1 MAIESDL
8 GGLIDSSLP
17 RDDASRL
24 RVFAEKLFAREPSE
38 LRENVTAAAR
48 LAMVR
53 AAFEFFSERVELIA
67 VRVEASA
74 DGIVTVETV
83 MADCPFIIDSLHEY
97 FRHEGA
103 LVRTMLHPVYRV
115 TRDSAGQLKS
125 FEQGLAAERGESF
138 VHAEVEMPATE
149 ERAREIAKEVSSVLR
164 EVRQATGDFSAMTS
178 RALQICEETAA
189 TRELVEVRE
198 FLRWLVH
205 GGFVFLG
212 YRRYLVGG
220 SDSARKFTV
229 EAGSELG
236 IMRDRDESRFRSA
249 GSLDDIAPA
258 RRKLFFEGP
267 PLVIAKTRAESHV
280 HRRALMDS
288 VTLRRTGSSG
298 RVESFDHFVGLF
310 TSKAYVEE
318 AQHIPVLRA
327 KLRGVLETEG
337 AVRDSHDYKQI
348 VAAFNSFP
356 KDELF
361 RASVAE
367 LREQLR
373 VVLDVKSEAEVRL
386 SFVSDQHR
394 NNVIALVVMPRE
406 AFSADVRMKI
416 QELLARRL
424 AGSLVY
430 YYLAIGEG
438 YTARLHFCFQADAP
452 RLALVR
458 ELETETARI
467 ARRWEDRLLEAA
479 VAKLGAA
486 RGRALAARWMS
497 AFSADYRAT
506 VAIPR
511 TLADIER
518 VEAIL
523 AGGGAFSVESQP
535 AGAGE
540 DGASELR
547 IIGLGEPPMLSDL
560 MPTLQNFGIAVLSE
574 SAHEFMPEFEGKAT
588 RAYAQAFSVLGPGRK
603 PFAKMP
609 GTAVV
614 ADAIVAVRAG
624 LAADDQLNSLVLATG
639 LNWREVAL
647 LRAYLA
653 AAFQMRLVPARP
665 ALTRVMLQ
673 YPELARTLFDLFA
686 VRFDPDSSA
695 PRPAAAPAVS
705 DERFTALRDTYLA
718 KLSAIDNIADDRAA
732 RALLSMLEATVRTN
746 YYQKTPSP
754 DPYLAL
760 KFESGKI
767 AGLPDTPPLYEIHVN
782 SPRMEGCHL
791 RAGKIARG
799 GIRFSDRPDDY
810 RTEILELMKTQTVK
824 NAIIVPIGSKGGFV
838 VKPRP
843 GQPPDANDGVDA
855 YRTLIIAMLDL
866 TDNVVASK
874 IVHPERVK
882 VLDTDGPYLVVAADK
897 GTATFSD
904 LANSLAIERGFWLG
918 DAFASGGEHGYDHKK
933 MGITARGA
941 WESARRHLREMGLD
955 PDRGVPITM
964 VGIGDMSGDVFGN
977 GLLQSRN
984 VKLVAAF
991 DHRHI
996 FLDPDPDPA
1005 ASFVERKRLYELP
1018 HSQWSDYDAKLLS
1031 PGGGIFR
1038 RGQKRIELS
1047 DAARKAL
1054 GSDAEALDGESL
1066 VHAILRAPVDMLYN
1080 GGIGTYVRVSDET
1093 DAEVGDHANDACRI
1107 TAQELRAKVVVEGGN
1122 LGFTQRAR
1130 IEYALNGGR
1139 INTDAIDNSAG
1150 VDTSDHEVNLK
1161 ILLAPPVARG
1171 TLSFEERNRALAKCG
1186 DEVAERVLRDN
1197 RDQVLMLSL
1206 EQVRSRT
1213 QTSGFRDHLQAIEE
1227 RGLLRRHEEALPTRE
1242 ALRERR
1248 ARFPGLTRPELAV
1261 LTAYTKIDLGMRL
1274 EESALIEEPYLVGRF
1289 LVPYF
1294 PASIAARFA
1303 NDLPSH
1309 RLRRELIATTAVNE
1323 LVDLMGSIFVFSVVR
1338 DHGVGSLD
1346 AVRAWIIAGDVLAIP
1361 EKTEALKQRAVTMS
1375 ADAELSAFF
1384 ALERACRSA
1393 TVWALENCGAAVP
1406 IDASVSR
1413 FKPALDA
1420 LMDNFETMLAAGE
1433 RERLEKLYRE
1443 LRAAVGDGELAHELA
1458 RIAFAEHL
1466 LDVLSLSFACG
1477 IPAATGAEAYFGLS
1491 VHLDFALIEAA
1502 LDSIASDD
1510 RWELR
1515 AAQEL
1520 ASELR
1525 AARLALCRAVL
1536 DDQGRD
1542 SRVAIERLLD
1552 TRERRFAEVERLFG
1566 ELKNLP
1572 APSLPALH
1580 VTIRALSRLANRAV
1594 AATPQS

>member
-1 MAIESDL
+1 MAIEPDL

-17 RDDASRL
+17 RDDARRL

-38 LRENVTAAAR
+38 RRENVSAAAR

-53 AAFEFFSERVELIA
+53 DAFDFFSDRAMPVA

-74 DGIVTVETV
+74 DGIITVETV
-83 MADCPFIIDSLHEY
+83 MGDCPFIIDSLHEY
-97 FRHEGA
+97 FRHLGA
-103 LVRTMLHPVYRV
+103 RVRIMLHPVYRV
-115 TRDSAGQLKS
+115 TRDSDGKLKS
-125 FEQGLAAERGESF
+125 FEQGIASERGESF
-138 VHAEVEMPATE
+138 VHAELELPATE
-149 ERAREIAKEVSSVLR
+149 ERVREIASEVSGVLR
-164 EVRQATGDFSAMTS
+164 EVRQATGDFGAMTS

-212 YRRYLVGG
+212 YRRYLVGPG
-220 SDSARKFTV
+220 SDGARKFTV

-249 GSLDDIAPA
+249 GALDDIAPA

-288 VTLRRTGSSG
+288 VTIRRTNPAG
-298 RVESFDHFVGLF
+298 RVEGFDHFVGLF

-318 AQHIPVLRA
+318 AQHIPLLRA
-327 KLRGVLETEG
+327 KLRDLLEAEG
-337 AVRDSHDYKQI
+337 AVRDSHDYKQLI
-348 VAAFNSFP
+348 AAFNSFP

-361 RASVAE
+361 RAPVAE

-386 SFVSDQHR
+386 IIVSDQHR

-416 QELLARRL
+416 QELLANRL
-424 AGSLVY
+424 GGSLVY
-430 YYLAIGEG
+430 YYLALGEG
-438 YTARLHFCFQADAP
+438 YTARLHFCFQADPPKA
-452 RLALVR
+452 ALVR
-458 ELETETARI
+458 ELETETARL

-479 VAKLGAA
+479 LAKFGAA
-486 RGRALAARWMS
+486 RGRAIAARWMS
-497 AFSADYRAT
+497 AFSAEYRAT
-506 VAIPR
+506 VPIPR
-511 TLADIER
+511 ALADIER
-518 VEAIL
+518 VESIL
-523 AGGGAFSVESQP
+523 AGGGAFSVECEP
-535 AGAGE
+535 ASAAH
-540 DGASELR
+540 DSSSELR

-560 MPTLQNFGIAVLSE
+560 MPTLQNFGVSVLSE

-588 RAYAQAFSVLGPGRK
+588 RAYLQAFSVLGPGRQ

-609 GTAVV
+609 GAAVL
-614 ADAIVAVRAG
+614 ADAIAAVRAG
-624 LAADDQLNSLVLATG
+624 LAEDDHLNSLVLATG

-665 ALTRVMLQ
+665 ALMRVMLQ
-673 YPELARTLFDLFA
+673 YPELARTLYDLFA
-686 VRFDPDSSA
+686 VRFDPDASA
-695 PRPAAAPAVS
+695 ASPTPPDEKFGELRAA
-705 DERFTALRDTYLA
+705 YLA
-718 KLSAIDNIADDRAA
+718 KLSAIDNIGDDRAA

-746 YYQKTPSP
+746 YFRPMPSP
-754 DPYLAL
+754 DPYIAL

-767 AGLPDTPPLYEIHVN
+767 AELPDTPPLYEIHVN

-810 RTEILELMKTQTVK
+810 RTEILALMKTQTVK
-824 NAIIVPIGSKGGFV
+824 NAIIVPIGAKGGFV

-843 GQPPDANDGVDA
+843 GHTPDSSDGVEA
-855 YRTLIIAMLDL
+855 YRTLIVAMLDL
-866 TDNVVASK
+866 TGNVVGSG

-897 GTATFSD
+897 GTASFSD

-984 VKLVAAF
+984 LKLIAAF

-1005 ASFVERKRLYELP
+1005 QSFAERKRLYELP
-1018 HSQWSDYDAKLLS
+1018 RSQWSDYDPKLIS
-1031 PGGGIFR
+1031 SGGGVFR

-1047 DAARKAL
+1047 AEIRKAL
-1054 GSDAEALDGESL
+1054 GCEAEALDGESL
-1066 VHAILRAPVDMLYN
+1066 VRAILRAPVDMFYN
-1080 GGIGTYVRVSDET
+1080 GGIGTYVRASDET

-1171 TLSFEERNRALAKCG
+1171 ALSFDERNLALAACG

-1206 EQVRSRT
+1206 EQVRSRA
-1213 QTSGFRDHLQAIEE
+1213 QTSTFRDHLQAIEE

-1274 EESALIEEPYLVGRF
+1274 EQSALVEDPYLVGRF

-1294 PASIAARFA
+1294 PASIVSRFSA
-1303 NDLPSH
+1303 EIPSH
-1309 RLRRELIATTAVNE
+1309 RLRRELIATAAVNE

-1338 DHGVGSLD
+1338 DHGVDALD

-1361 EKTEALKQRAVTMS
+1361 EKTEALKRGAATMS
-1375 ADAELSAFF
+1375 AEAELSAFC
-1384 ALERACRSA
+1384 ALESACRSA
-1393 TVWALENCGAAVP
+1393 TVWALENCAVTTP

-1420 LMDNFETMLAAGE
+1420 LMSNFETTLAAGE
-1433 RERLEKLYRE
+1433 REYFEKLYRE
-1443 LRAAVGDGELAHELA
+1443 LRAAVGDGQLAHELA

-1466 LDVLSLSFACG
+1466 LDVLSLSFARG
-1477 IPAATGAEAYFGLS
+1477 ISAATAAEAYFGLS
-1491 VHLDFALIEAA
+1491 VHLDFALIEGA
-1502 LDSIASDD
+1502 LDSVASED
-1510 RWELR
+1510 RWERR

-1520 ASELR
+1520 AAELR
-1525 AARLALCRAVL
+1525 ASRLALCRAVL
-1536 DDQGRD
+1536 EQGGD
-1542 SRVAIERLLD
+1542 CTEAIERLLD
-1552 TRERRFAEVERLFG
+1552 TRERRFAEVARLFDD
-1566 ELKNLP
+1566 LKTLP
-1572 APSLPALH
+1572 APSLPALQ
-1580 VTIRALSRLANRAV
+1580 VTIRALSRLANGAD
-1594 AATPQS
+1594 AAPLQN